1 MGLFSKIKDPLGEST
16 KDISVYEFKNKNN
29 EETMALF
36 DIEQFG
42 TVNHGDNKTKFIKAR
57 IIKYNKEATI
67 IPDAADYICFEIPE
81 DMSISDLEKYNIFEA
96 LEKKQKMKNLEHD
109 RYNHIGRVVKIDAK
123 TFGLKSATQ
132 EVELFIKTRMNPT
145 IQKGKEAFAQRIT
158 QNSESTKKDFKK
170 ALAEEYQ
177 KYSEQVVKKQEER
190 KNEVE
195 LEEQFRYKIGEK
207 IYSDYIGIDT
217 QSGKILKV
225 NKLNKIGKDLEETYL
240 YSAFVEKV
248 QEDNQPK
255 TMLEGVP
262 AGFPVIFTLKEKM
275 ENIVAQNDINQIKT
289 VLDLISKVPR
299 EHLQKESMTF
309 IGGVN
314 KEGTIYRN
322 IENCSIDISKKI
334 KEEKLEFKKN
344 IEKTSK
350 ESIEVSL

>member
-1 MGLFSKIKDPLGEST
+1 MGLFSKAKENSGEST
-16 KDISVYEFKNKNN
+16 KDISIYEFKKKND
-29 EETMALF
+29 EENIALF

-42 TVNHGDNKTKFIKAR
+42 TVNHGENKTKFIKAR
-57 IIKYNKEATI
+57 IIKYDKQVTI
-67 IPDAADYICFEIPE
+67 MPDTADYICFEIPE
-81 DMSISDLEKYNIFEA
+81 DMSINDLEKYKILEA

-109 RYNHIGRVVKIDAK
+109 RYNHIGRVVKIDEK

-158 QNSESTKKDFKK
+158 QNSGSTKKDFKK

-177 KYSEQVVKKQEER
+177 KYSEQVTKKQEER
-190 KNEVE
+190 KNEIE

-225 NKLNKIGKDLEETYL
+225 NKLNKIGKDSEETYL

-262 AGFPVIFTLKEKM
+262 EGFPVIFTLKEKI
-275 ENIVAQNDINQIKT
+275 ENIVENGDLVQIKK
-289 VLDLISKVPR
+289 VLDLISKVPT
-299 EHLQKESMTF
+299 EHLQKGAMTF
-309 IGGVN
+309 IGGIN
-314 KEGTIYRN
+314 EEGTIYRDAQS
-322 IENCSIDISKKI
+322 CSIDITKKI
-334 KEEKLEFKKN
+334 NEEKQEFKKN
-344 IEKTSK
+344 IETIKQ
-350 ESIEVSL
+350 ENLEVSL